1 MSKTIRY
8 TLLSLRDLAVS
19 AGPFIVLAVTL
30 LVLAYW
36 WLDPNPPKRVVLA
49 TGPAQSAYEEFGK
62 RYAKIL
68 AKDRIDVVLLPSEG
82 SAANLQ
88 LLREGKADLG
98 FVQGGTSQASIAE
111 DDQLESLGSLF
122 LEPVWLFYREEAAR
136 KITPTAT
143 ERSEGPPK
151 ASSATSGRSVVRE
164 AASVGAT
171 ERSEGPPQASSAP
184 SGGSVV
190 RKATSV
196 GATLSTLTQLQGLR
210 VNVGTPGSGVPNL
223 MAKLLESNRID
234 SSSLKISQLEQT
246 PATMALLAGELDAIV
261 FASAPESLMVQ
272 MLLQTPGVKLMDFAQ
287 NEAYAKRF
295 AFLST
300 ARLPQGVVDLAR
312 NIPPEDVNLVA
323 PTTSLVTRNTT
334 HPALVQLF
342 AQAGNVIHGPAGW
355 FKAAREFPNR
365 DNSELPISKEAERAI
380 KNDAPLLQRYLP
392 FWVANLVER
401 MWLVMGIIIAILLP
415 LSRIVPPLYEFRV
428 RSRIFRWY
436 GQLRNIENRAGDTQD
451 TAPLLEE
458 LNQMESHAEKISV
471 PLSYTDELYA
481 LRNNIQLVRKKL
493 QGL

>member
-1 MSKTIRY
+1 MPKTLRF
-8 TLLSLRDLAVS
+8 TLLSLRDLAIS
-19 AGPFIVLAVTL
+19 AGPFLVLAVAL
-30 LVLAYW
+30 LVLAYS
-36 WLDPNPPKRVVLA
+36 WLDPNPPKRVTLA
-49 TGPAQSAYEEFGK
+49 TGPAQSAYEAFGK
-62 RYAKIL
+62 RYAEALKTEG
-68 AKDRIDVVLLPSEG
+68 IDVVLLPSEG

-88 LLREGKADLG
+88 LLRGGKADLG
-98 FVQGGTSQASIAE
+98 FVQGGSNQAGNPPDE
-111 DDQLESLGSLF
+111 ELESLGSLF
-122 LEPVWLFYREEAAR
+122 LEPVWLFYREDAAR
-136 KITPTAT
+136 
-143 ERSEGPPK
+143 R
-151 ASSATSGRSVVRE
+151 VN
-164 AASVGAT
+164 
-171 ERSEGPPQASSAP
+171 PQA
-184 SGGSVV
+184 
-190 RKATSV
+190 
-196 GATLSTLTQLQGLR
+196 TLTALTELKGLR
-210 VNVGTPGSGVPNL
+210 VNVGTAGSGLPSL
-223 MAKLLESNRID
+223 MGKLLESNRID
-234 SSSLKISQLEQT
+234 GGALAVSELEQT
-246 PATMALLAGELDAIV
+246 PATMAFLGGELDAIV

-451 TAPLLEE
+451 TEPLLEE

>member
-1 MSKTIRY
+1 MPKTIRY

-19 AGPFIVLAVTL
+19 VGPFVVLAVTL

-36 WLDPNPPKRVVLA
+36 WLDPNPPKRVTLA

-62 RYAKIL
+62 RYAAIL
-68 AKDRIDVVLLPSEG
+68 AKDGITVELLPTEG

-88 LLREGKADLG
+88 LLREGKVDLG
-98 FVQGGTSQASIAE
+98 FVQGGTSTYDDTDAE
-111 DDQLESLGSLF
+111 ALTSLGSLF
-122 LEPVWLFYREEAAR
+122 VEPLWLFYREDLVKKR
-136 KITPTAT
+136 
-143 ERSEGPPK
+143 G
-151 ASSATSGRSVVRE
+151 AST
-164 AASVGAT
+164 
-171 ERSEGPPQASSAP
+171 AP
-184 SGGSVV
+184 SGSSAAREV
-190 RKATSV
+190 TSV
-196 GATLSTLTQLQGLR
+196 GAINSLTQLQGLR

-234 SSSLKISQLEQT
+234 SASLRISNLDQT
-246 PATMALLAGELDAIV
+246 PATVAFLGGELDAIV

-272 MLLQTPGVKLMDFAQ
+272 MLLQTPGVKLMNFMQ
-287 NEAYAKRF
+287 SEAYSKRF

-300 ARLPQGVVDLAR
+300 ARLPQGVVDLAA
-312 NIPPEDVNLVA
+312 NIPPEDVSLVA
-323 PTTSLVTRNTT
+323 PTTSLIAKTTT

-355 FKAAREFPNR
+355 FKSAREFPNR

-401 MWLVMGIIIAILLP
+401 MWLAMGIIIAVMLP

-436 GQLRNIENRAGDTQD
+436 GRLRDIENRIEDTRD
-451 TAPLLEE
+451 TGALLEE
-458 LNQMESHAEKISV
+458 LNALESRAEKISV

-481 LRNNIQLVRKKL
+481 LRSNIHLVRKKL
-493 QGL
+493 QRLEAPHP